1 MQNLQQIKTIHK
13 ALELERHRILSE
25 LAKLNDRINKKSAN
39 ITKISAYQ
47 KEYANGENLQTSL
60 ITPLLHK
67 NLYSFSKKI
76 LVIIAKEE
84 SELNILKSQRD
95 GINQRVMKMD
105 LKIKIIEHFEARV
118 LKKALTLQERS
129 EQSMLDDLASIKSMR
144 EES

>member
-1 MQNLQQIKTIHK
+1 MQNLQQVKTIHK
-13 ALELERHRILSE
+13 ALELEKNKILSE
-25 LAKLNDRINKKSAN
+25 LAKLNDRINKKSAT

-76 LVIIAKEE
+76 LAIIAKEE
-84 SELNILKSQRD
+84 IELNILKSQREV
-95 GINQRVMKMD
+95 INQRVMKID
-105 LKIKIIEHFEARV
+105 LKIKIMGHFEARV
-118 LKKALTLQERS
+118 LKKIATLQERS
-129 EQSMLDDLASIKSMR
+129 EQCMLDDLVSTKDMR